1 MASQNTGSAGPIIQH
16 PDTDIGEAKI
26 AESASAAASS
36 ANDYNERTDVEES
49 VPNISEI
56 AEKTQPR
63 VVTWA
68 SDHDQ
73 ENPRNWPKWKKWY
86 ISKEEADAGM

>member
-1 MASQNTGSAGPIIQH
+1 MASQNTGSAGSIIQH
-16 PDTDIGEAKI
+16 PDTDIVEAKI
-26 AESASAAASS
+26 AESASAATSS
-36 ANDYNERTDVEES
+36 ANEYNERTDVEES

-56 AEKTQPR
+56 AEKMGPH

-86 ISKEEADAGM
+86 ISKEQVDTGM